1 MKSLYYIFIS
11 TVLLLGCSE
20 AKKNS
25 NQRIINNLKWTRQ
38 YLSARNRNDFILL
51 IEQNKN
57 CNNNN
62 SIFNNIQIKKVREKN
77 IKYSQLLGK
86 LAVKSDSFELQLSFT
101 QDKYKEEILKNLN
114 VRTRRN
120 LSEIPYENVLTG
132 EKIKTQTA
140 TENTLVKEAILNEI
154 EMNNFVIPNLIL
166 RQWGEI
172 LTYCE

>member
-86 LAVKSDSFELQLSFT
+86 LAVKSDSFELQLSS
-101 QDKYKEEILKNLN
+101 
-114 VRTRRN
+114 TR
-120 LSEIPYENVLTG
+120 
-132 EKIKTQTA
+132 
-140 TENTLVKEAILNEI
+140 
-154 EMNNFVIPNLIL
+154 
-166 RQWGEI
+166 
-172 LTYCE
+172 